1 MNNLRS
7 PISKDFFDI
16 KAIFKGIWE
25 EIAKRNYNCIF
36 QTFKNEINFA
46 KKAFPT
52 PIPIFCF
59 LHPFNCKA
67 DFKARFLEN
76 MMMFLDLLHIAV
88 DHLVVFLDEM

>member
-52 PIPIFCF
+52 PIPIFCAHSTVK
-59 LHPFNCKA
+59 LILKL
-67 DFKARFLEN
+67 ARFLEIF
-76 MMMFLDLLHIAV
+76 MMFLDLLHIAV